1 MFIFERVRW
10 LNKRF
15 QLNGVCA
22 ACAADI
28 EQEVRAL
35 SDVREVTFN
44 AVSGTLLVESAGK
57 WPEGLSADI
66 GDIVRRIEPG
76 AVLTEVEPPASR
88 TIYLKGLSCA
98 DCAERIE
105 RKVAQLPGV
114 RSASVRPMTQELTV
128 ETDSAGNLPAILRQA
143 ADIAVKIDPGITVA
157 WSREAGEQT
166 RSESRLWYWIAKG
179 VGAALFAAALPVSSP
194 AWLPLALFVISY
206 LLIGGEVVWAALKNI
221 ARGKVFDENFLMSLA
236 TVCAFAIGEYPEA
249 VAVMLF
255 YQVGEIFQ
263 NAAVGR
269 SRRSISALRKIRPD
283 TANLVTPDGTTTV
296 PPETVGVGE
305 RILVRPGER
314 VPLDGVV
321 LEGASSLD
329 TAALTGE
336 SLPRDV
342 QPGDTVLAGSIN
354 QSGLITVEVRKE
366 FGESTIARILELV
379 QSAGSKK
386 APAEQFITRFSRY
399 YTPAVV
405 GAAVLLAVIPPLVIP
420 GAAFADWLN
429 RALVFLVVSCP
440 CALVLSIPLG
450 FFGGIGGA
458 SRQGILVKGS
468 SHLEAMSRVDTV
480 VFDKT
485 GTLTEGRFTVTD
497 VVGGDDVLRYAAHAE
512 IHSTHPIAQ
521 SIRAAYGG
529 SLDEIAVTELEEIPG
544 HGISATVSGVRVLA
558 GNAGLMERENV
569 NYTPV
574 RAAGTI
580 VYVALDGRFAG
591 HIVIADRI
599 RPDSAETIRALKR
612 LGVKNTVMLT
622 GDSHAAAKSV
632 AEELGIDA
640 FYAELLPHQKVEKLE
655 QLGKARTGKGKL
667 AAVGDGINDAPVL
680 AMADVGIAM
689 GGAGTDAA
697 IEAAD
702 IVLMRDEP
710 SRLVSL
716 IRISR
721 KTGRI
726 VLQNILFALG
736 VKAVILLLGAFGVA
750 TMWEAVFGDVGVAV
764 LAILNSMRAMRAP
777 K

>member
-1 MFIFERVRW
+1 M
-10 LNKRF
+10 NKRF
-15 QLNGVCA
+15 QLHGVCA
-22 ACAADI
+22 ACAAGI
-28 EQEVRAL
+28 EHQIRAL
-35 SDVREVTFN
+35 GGVREATLN
-44 AVSGTLLVESAGK
+44 AVSGTLLVESTGE
-57 WPEGLSADI
+57 WPETLSADI
-66 GDIVRRIEPG
+66 GEIVRRIEPD
-76 AVLTEVEPPASR
+76 AVLTEVETPVSR

-105 RKVAQLPGV
+105 RAVAQLTGV
-114 RSASVRPMTQELTV
+114 RSATVRPMTQELTV
-128 ETDSAGNLPAILRQA
+128 EAASARQLPGILRQA
-143 ADIAVKIDPGITVA
+143 ADIAGKIDPAITVA
-157 WSREAGEQT
+157 WSRDAGGPAK
-166 RSESRLWYWIAKG
+166 SESRLMYWIMMG
-179 VGAALFAAALPVSSP
+179 SGAALFAAALLTPASP
-194 AWLPLALFVISY
+194 AWLPLILFIMSY
-206 LLIGGEVVWAALKNI
+206 LLIGGEVVWSALKNI

-236 TVCAFAIGEYPEA
+236 TICAFAIGEYPEA

-269 SRRSISALRKIRPD
+269 SRRSISALRQIRPD
-283 TANLVTPDGTTTV
+283 TAHLVMPNGVVTV
-296 PPETVGVGE
+296 PPEMVGMGE

-321 LEGASSLD
+321 LEGVSSLD
-329 TAALTGE
+329 TSALTGE
-336 SLPRDV
+336 PLPRDIE
-342 QPGDTVLAGSIN
+342 PGDTVLAGSIN
-354 QSGLITVEVRKE
+354 QGGLITVEVKKE

-405 GAAVLLAVIPPLVIP
+405 GAAVLLALIPPLFVP
-420 GAAFADWLN
+420 GAALTDWLN

-468 SHLEAMSRVDTV
+468 SYLEAMSRVDTV

-485 GTLTEGRFTVTD
+485 GTLTEGRFTVTQ
-497 VVGGDDVLRYAAHAE
+497 VEGGDDVLRYAAHAE

-521 SIRAAYGG
+521 SIRAAYVG
-529 SLDEIAVTELEEIPG
+529 SIEEATVTELEEIAG
-544 HGISATVSGVRVLA
+544 HGISALVDGVRVLA
-558 GNAGLMERENV
+558 GNARLMERKHINF
-569 NYTPV
+569 TPAHAV
-574 RAAGTI
+574 GTI
-580 VYVALDGRFAG
+580 VYVALDGKFAG
-591 HIVIADRI
+591 HIVISDRV
-599 RPDSAETIRALKR
+599 RSDSADTIRVLKR

-622 GDSHAAAKSV
+622 GDSYMAAKSV
-632 AEELGIDA
+632 AEELGIDT

-655 QLGKARTGKGKL
+655 YLSRGRTGKGKL
-667 AAVGDGINDAPVL
+667 VAVGDGINDAPVL

-689 GGAGTDAA
+689 GGGGADAA

-716 IRISR
+716 MRISR

-736 VKAVILLLGAFGVA
+736 VKSVILLLGALGVA

-764 LAILNSMRAMRAP
+764 LAILNSMRAMRVP